1 MNAQE
6 CPFCH
11 SKRKPIAANEYSF
24 AVRDSFP
31 VSRGHALVI
40 PTRHVA
46 SIMELNNDEYRDCW
60 DLVREVQRK
69 LSEICSTAAFNIGI
83 NLGAAAGQT
92 VEHAHI
98 HVIPRYEG
106 DVQDP
111 RGGVRHVIPEN
122 GYYSP

>member
-46 SIMELNNDEYRDCW
+46 SIMELNNV
-60 DLVREVQRK
+60 L
-69 LSEICSTAAFNIGI
+69 I
-83 NLGAAAGQT
+83 N
-92 VEHAHI
+92 EHN
-98 HVIPRYEG
+98 
-106 DVQDP
+106 
-111 RGGVRHVIPEN
+111 GGVRFGHDEHIRYVWVRATV
-122 GYYSP
+122 GAW

>member
-1 MNAQE
+1 MNAQV
-6 CPFCH
+6 CTFCH

-31 VSRGHALVI
+31 VSRGHAVVI

-69 LSEICSTAAFNIGI
+69 LSEILTCPSW
-83 NLGAAAGQT
+83 L
-92 VEHAHI
+92 
-98 HVIPRYEG
+98 
-106 DVQDP
+106 VQLDW
-111 RGGVRHVIPEN
+111 
-122 GYYSP
+122 